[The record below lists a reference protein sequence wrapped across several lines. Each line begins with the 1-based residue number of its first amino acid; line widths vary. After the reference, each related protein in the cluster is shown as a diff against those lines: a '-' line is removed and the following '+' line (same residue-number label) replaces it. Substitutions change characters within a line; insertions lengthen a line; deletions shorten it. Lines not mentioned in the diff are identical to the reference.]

1 MSKLYEQ
8 RIIFAAII
16 FSPTLCETLN
26 FTEKE
31 KLAAI
36 AHEVGHIIHYFNENL
51 TNANSLM
58 VELKAD
64 EVAEK
69 LGLAEPLKTVLEKLK
84 SSKLYSREQCQ
95 LMDLRRQFLK

>member
-1 MSKLYEQ
+1 
-8 RIIFAAII
+8 
-16 FSPTLCETLN
+16 
-26 FTEKE
+26 
-31 KLAAI
+31 
-36 AHEVGHIIHYFNENL
+36 
-51 TNANSLM
+51 M

-95 LMDLRRQFLK
+95 LMDLRRQLPNLVSQA